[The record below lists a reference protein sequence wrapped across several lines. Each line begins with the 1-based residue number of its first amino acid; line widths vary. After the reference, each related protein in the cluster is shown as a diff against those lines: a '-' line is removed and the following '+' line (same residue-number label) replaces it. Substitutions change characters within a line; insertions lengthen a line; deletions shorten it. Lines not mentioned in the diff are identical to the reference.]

1 MKAIIQLTALFFLYC
16 PVFSQVKHNI
26 NNKALAIH
34 LSPRPANRSLWGEI
48 NLGYSNYGVKGSFV
62 ISYRVR
68 NVFYGAGYYKSHIC
82 YHDHKKHDYFLN
94 AETVQI
100 HKAVKSMSVFSG
112 IIFPG
117 KWSPSLSFGISWI
130 KFTYLT
136 TKPIEHNVTV
146 PRIWQ
151 TIIGS
156 DYTEDKLSERTIN
169 TIGIP
174 VGINLHFKPK
184 HFVGMDAAL
193 NANVNMH
200 SVIISGG
207 LGIHLGRIMRR
218 QPMIHNN

>member
-1 MKAIIQLTALFFLYC
+1 MKAIIQLTTLFFLYC
-16 PVFSQVKHNI
+16 PVFSQFKQNMNNI
-26 NNKALAIH
+26 DSAIH
-34 LSPRPANRSLWGEI
+34 VFARPTGGSLWGEI
-48 NLGYSNYGVKGSFV
+48 NLGYSNNGVKGSFA
-62 ISYRVR
+62 ISYRIR

-82 YHDHKKHDYFLN
+82 YDHHEKHDYFLN
-94 AETVQI
+94 TENSQN
-100 HKAVKSMSVFSG
+100 HKTVKSISVFSG

-117 KWSPSLSFGISWI
+117 KWSPGLSFGISWI

-136 TKPIEHNVTV
+136 TKPIEHNVTL
-146 PRIWQ
+146 PRIWE

-156 DYTEDKLSERTIN
+156 DYNEDKLGVRTIN

-174 VGINLHFKPK
+174 VSINLHFKPK

-207 LGIHLGRIMRR
+207 IGIHLGRIIRR
-218 QPMIHNN
+218 QPVIHKY